1 MTRRFLLLMGL
12 GILGLILNHSA
23 TFGYQ
28 ATFDLAWRYRPEV
41 AASCSDL
48 TPPVNCPNYDQLH
61 SATYWGLTLVRRFI
75 AFGVP
80 VFLMVSGYFIAFAAG
95 RKDARVK
102 WPILKARVVGL
113 IIPYLVW
120 SIIIF
125 AGQALFYH
133 RIYPSVWEYGRRL
146 LFGGATGSYYYIP
159 LLIQLYLLSPV
170 LVPLA
175 KNNWKGLLVGTAVL
189 MIFVETLR
197 YLQLFGLGEPIV
209 PKLISLT
216 PLWFFPRRLFWFAL
230 GIVFGFHIGDFKP
243 FLVRHKNKLV
253 IGTILFYLLSLAE
266 FELLLSLS
274 GEPWIDFFSTYTTNI
289 YAGLFMLAMLSVDK
303 LNLPMTP
310 QIMDIGAK
318 AFGIYLVH
326 EQVLELVGTLMFRYA
341 PWILG
346 YQILYQPIMIFF
358 ALGVPLLLMRIV
370 SRSPAKKLY
379 KYSFG

>member
-41 AASCSDL
+41 AAACGDL
-48 TPPVNCPNYDQLH
+48 TPPVNCPSYDQVH

-95 RKDARVK
+95 RKEATIK

-113 IIPYLVW
+113 LIPYLVW
-120 SIIIF
+120 SLIIF
-125 AGQALFYH
+125 AGQAIFYS
-133 RIYPSVWEYGRRL
+133 RTYPTAWEYIRRL
-146 LFGGATGSYYYIP
+146 LIGGATGSYYYIP
-159 LLIQLYLLSPV
+159 LLIQLYLLSPL

-175 KNNWKGLLVGTAVL
+175 KNNWNRLLAGTAVL
-189 MIFVETLR
+189 MLFVETLR
-197 YLQLFGLGEPIV
+197 YLQLFGLGAPVV
-209 PKLISLT
+209 PSLINLT

-243 FLVRHKNKLV
+243 FLIQHKNKLV
-253 IGTILFYLLSLAE
+253 IGTVVFYLLSLVE
-266 FELLLSLS
+266 FEVLLSLS
-274 GEPWIDFFSTYTTNI
+274 GQPWIDFYSTYTTNI
-289 YAGLFMLAMLSVDK
+289 YAGFFMLAMLSVTK
-303 LNLPMTP
+303 LKIPFTP

-326 EQVLELVGTLMFRYA
+326 EQVLELVGTLMFRFA
-341 PWILG
+341 PWILE
-346 YQILYQPIMIFF
+346 YQILYQPIMMVF

-370 SRSPAKKLY
+370 SHSPAKRLY

>member
-41 AASCSDL
+41 AATCDDP
-48 TPPVNCPNYDQLH
+48 TPPVICPNYDQVH
-61 SATYWGLTLVRRFI
+61 SATYWGLTVVRRFI

-95 RKDARVK
+95 RKDARIK
-102 WPILKARVVGL
+102 WPILRARVVGL
-113 IIPYLVW
+113 LIPYLVW

-125 AGQALFYH
+125 AGQAIFYN
-133 RIYPSVWEYGRRL
+133 RVYPTPWEYIRRL
-146 LFGGATGSYYYIP
+146 LVGGATGSYYYIP
-159 LLIQLYLLSPV
+159 LLIQLYLLSPI

-175 KNNWKGLLVGTAVL
+175 KKRWKGLLVSTAVL
-189 MIFVETLR
+189 MLFVETLR
-197 YLQLFGLGEPIV
+197 YLQLFGLGEPLV
-209 PKLISLT
+209 PNLIRLT

-243 FLVRHKNKLV
+243 FFVRHKNKLV
-253 IGTILFYLLSLAE
+253 VGAVLFYLLSLVE
-266 FELLLSLS
+266 FEVLLALS
-274 GEPWIDFFSTYTTNI
+274 GRPWIDFFSTYTTSI
-289 YAGLFMLAMLSVDK
+289 YAGLFMMAMLSVSK
-303 LNLPMTP
+303 LKLPYSP

-318 AFGIYLVH
+318 AFGIYLIH
-326 EQVLELVGTLMFRYA
+326 EQVLELVGTLMFRFA

-346 YQILYQPIMIFF
+346 YQILYQPIMIVC
-358 ALGVPLLLMRIV
+358 ALGVPLFLMWVV

>member
-41 AASCSDL
+41 AASCADL
-48 TPPVNCPNYDQLH
+48 TPPVNCPNYDQVH

-75 AFGVP
+75 AYGVP

-95 RKDARVK
+95 RKEAKVK
-102 WPILKARVVGL
+102 WPILRARVVGL
-113 IIPYLVW
+113 LIPYLLW

-125 AGQALFYH
+125 IGQIVFYH
-133 RIYPSVWEYGRRL
+133 RMYLGIWEYIRRL
-146 LFGGATGSYYYIP
+146 LTGGATGSYYYIP
-159 LLIQLYLLSPV
+159 LLIQMYLLSPI

-175 KNNWKGLLVGTAVL
+175 KNHWKWLLVGSAVIML
-189 MIFVETLR
+189 SVETLR
-197 YLQLFGLGEPIV
+197 YFQLFGLGEPVV
-209 PKLISLT
+209 PTLISLT

-230 GIVFGFHIGDFKP
+230 GIVFGFHISDFKP
-243 FLVRHKNKLV
+243 FLARHKNKLIV
-253 IGTILFYLLSLAE
+253 GAVVFYLLSLVE
-266 FELLLSLS
+266 FEVLLSLT
-274 GEPWIDFFSTYTTNI
+274 GRPWIDFYSTYTTNI
-289 YAGLFMLAMLSVDK
+289 YAGLFMLALLSLDK
-303 LNLPMTP
+303 LKLPFTP

-326 EQVLELVGTLMFRYA
+326 EQVLELVGTLMFRYT
-341 PWILG
+341 PQLLG

-358 ALGVPLLLMRIV
+358 ALGVPLALMRLV
-370 SRSPAKKLY
+370 SHSPMKRLY

>member
-41 AASCSDL
+41 AAACGDL
-48 TPPVNCPNYDQLH
+48 TPPVNCPSYDQVH
-61 SATYWGLTLVRRFI
+61 SATYWGLSLVRRFI

-95 RKDARVK
+95 RKDAKIK
-102 WPILKARVVGL
+102 WPILKTRVVGL
-113 IIPYLVW
+113 IIPYVVW
-120 SIIIF
+120 SVIIF
-125 AGQALFYH
+125 VGQALFYN
-133 RIYPSVWEYGRRL
+133 RMYPNAWEYIRRL
-146 LFGGATGSYYYIP
+146 LIGGATGSYYYIP
-159 LLIQLYLLSPV
+159 LLIQLYLLSPI

-175 KNNWKGLLVGTAVL
+175 KKQWKWLLVGTAVL

-197 YLQLFGLGEPIV
+197 YLQLFGLGEPLV
-209 PKLISLT
+209 PSLISLT

-230 GIVFGFHIGDFKP
+230 GIVFGFHISDFKP
-243 FLVRHKNKLV
+243 FLLRHKNKLV
-253 IGTILFYLLSLAE
+253 YGAVLFYLLSLVE
-266 FELLLSLS
+266 FEVLLSLS
-274 GEPWIDFFSTYTTNI
+274 GKPWIDFFSTFTTNI
-289 YAGLFMLAMLSVDK
+289 YAGLFMLAMLSVSK
-303 LNLPMTP
+303 LKIPYTP

-341 PWILG
+341 PWILE

>member
-28 ATFDLAWRYRPEV
+28 ATFDLAWKYRPEV
-41 AASCSDL
+41 AASCEDL
-48 TPPVNCPNYDQLH
+48 TPPVRCPNYDQVH
-61 SATYWGLTLVRRFI
+61 SATYWGLTVVRRFI

-95 RKDARVK
+95 RKDAKIK

-125 AGQALFYH
+125 IGQALFYH
-133 RIYPSVWEYGRRL
+133 RIYPSVWAYVERL
-146 LFGGATGSYYYIP
+146 LVGGATGSYYYIP
-159 LLIQLYLLSPV
+159 LLIQLYLLSPI

-175 KNNWKGLLVGTAVL
+175 KNHWKGLLVGTAVL
-189 MIFVETLR
+189 MLFVETLR
-197 YLQLFGLGEPIV
+197 YFQLFGLGDPIV
-209 PKLISLT
+209 PALIRLT

-243 FLVRHKNKLV
+243 FFVRHKNKLV
-253 IGTILFYLLSLAE
+253 VGAVVFYLLSLVE
-266 FELLLSLS
+266 FEVLLAMS
-274 GEPWIDFFSTYTTNI
+274 GQPWIDFFSTYTTNI
-289 YAGLFMLAMLSVDK
+289 YAGLFMLALLSVDK
-303 LNLPMTP
+303 LKIPFTP

-326 EQVLELVGTLMFRYA
+326 EQVLELVGTLMFRFT
-341 PWILG
+341 PWMLK
-346 YQILYQPIMIFF
+346 YQILYQPIMMAFS
-358 ALGVPLLLMRIV
+358 LGVPLLLMYIV
-370 SRSPAKKLY
+370 SHSPAKKIY
-379 KYSFG
+379 KYAFG

>member
-41 AASCSDL
+41 AAACGNL
-48 TPPVNCPNYDQLH
+48 TPPVNCPNYDQVH
-61 SATYWGLTLVRRFI
+61 SATYWGLTVVRRFI

-95 RKDARVK
+95 RKDAK
-102 WPILKARVVGL
+102 IKLPILRARVVGL

-125 AGQALFYH
+125 AGQALFYN
-133 RIYPSVWEYGRRL
+133 RAYPTAWDYIERL
-146 LFGGATGSYYYIP
+146 LVGGATGSYYYIP
-159 LLIQLYLLSPV
+159 LLIQLYLLSPI

-175 KNNWKGLLVGTAVL
+175 KNRWKALLIGSAIL
-189 MIFVETLR
+189 LLFVETLR
-197 YLQLFGLGEPIV
+197 YFQLFGAGGSV
-209 PKLISLT
+209 VSSLITLT

-243 FLVRHKNKLV
+243 FFQRHKNKLV
-253 IGTILFYLLSLAE
+253 VATVVFYLLSSVE
-266 FELLLSLS
+266 FEELLSLS
-274 GEPWIDFFSTYTTNI
+274 GRPWIDFYSTYTTNI
-289 YAGLFMLAMLSVDK
+289 YAGLFMLALLSVDK
-303 LNLPMTP
+303 LKIPFTP

-326 EQVLELVGTLMFRYA
+326 EQVLELVGTLMFRFT
-341 PWILG
+341 PWMLK
-346 YQILYQPIMIFF
+346 YQILYQPIMMAFS
-358 ALGVPLLLMRIV
+358 LGVPLLLMYIV
-370 SRSPAKKLY
+370 SHSPAKKIY
-379 KYSFG
+379 KYAFG

>member
-28 ATFDLAWRYRPEV
+28 ATFDLAWSYRPEV
-41 AASCSDL
+41 AASCVDL
-48 TPPVNCPNYDQLH
+48 TPPVRCPNYDQVH
-61 SATYWGLTLVRRFI
+61 SATYWGLTVVRRFI

-95 RKDARVK
+95 RKDAK
-102 WPILKARVVGL
+102 IQWPILRARVVGL
-113 IIPYLVW
+113 LIPYLVW

-125 AGQALFYH
+125 VGQAVFYH
-133 RIYPSVWEYGRRL
+133 RIYPTPWAYVRRL
-146 LFGGATGSYYYIP
+146 LTGGATGSYYYIP
-159 LLIQLYLLSPV
+159 LLIQMYLLSPI

-175 KNNWKGLLVGTAVL
+175 KKRWKGLLVATAVL
-189 MIFVETLR
+189 MLFVETLR

-209 PKLISLT
+209 PKLIALT

-230 GIVFGFHIGDFKP
+230 GIVFGFHISAFKP

-253 IGTILFYLLSLAE
+253 VGAILFYLLSLVE
-266 FELLLSLS
+266 FEVLLALS
-274 GEPWIDFFSTYTTNI
+274 GQPRIDFFSTYTTNI
-289 YAGLFMLAMLSVDK
+289 YAGLFMLAMLSVEK
-303 LNLPMTP
+303 LKLPLTP

-326 EQVLELVGTLMFRYA
+326 EQVLELVGTLLFRFA
-341 PWILG
+341 PWTLG

-370 SRSPAKKLY
+370 SRLPVKKLY

>member
-41 AASCSDL
+41 AASCEDL
-48 TPPVNCPNYDQLH
+48 TPPVRCPNYDQIH
-61 SATYWGLTLVRRFI
+61 SATYWGLTAVRRFI

-95 RKDARVK
+95 RKDARIQ

-113 IIPYLVW
+113 IIPYLLW
-120 SIIIF
+120 SVIIF
-125 AGQALFYH
+125 AGQALFYNRVYH
-133 RIYPSVWEYGRRL
+133 SVWDYVLRL
-146 LFGGATGSYYYIP
+146 LIGGATGSYYYIP
-159 LLIQLYLLSPV
+159 LLIQLYLLSPI

-175 KNNWKGLLVGTAVL
+175 KNHWKWLLVGTAVL
-189 MIFVETLR
+189 MVFVETLR
-197 YLQLFGLGEPIV
+197 YLQLFGVGGSAV
-209 PKLISLT
+209 NTLISLT

-230 GIVFGFHIGDFKP
+230 GIVFGFHITDFKP
-243 FLVRHKNKLV
+243 FFARNKNKFVYGAV
-253 IGTILFYLLSLAE
+253 IFYILSLVE
-266 FELLLSLS
+266 FEVLLALS
-274 GEPWIDFFSTYTTNI
+274 GQPWIDFFSTFTTNI

-303 LNLPMTP
+303 LKIPLTP

-318 AFGIYLVH
+318 AFGIYLIH

-341 PWILG
+341 PWLLG

-370 SRSPAKKLY
+370 SRSPMKKLY

>member
-41 AASCSDL
+41 AASCGDL

-95 RKDARVK
+95 RKDARIK

-113 IIPYLVW
+113 LIPYFIW
-120 SIIIF
+120 SVIIF
-125 AGQALFYH
+125 AGQAIFYN
-133 RIYPSVWEYGRRL
+133 RVYPSAWAYVERL
-146 LFGGATGSYYYIP
+146 LIGGATGSYYYIP
-159 LLIQLYLLSPV
+159 LLIQLYLLSPL

-175 KNNWKGLLVGTAVL
+175 KNHWKWLLAGTAVL
-189 MIFVETLR
+189 MLFVETLR
-197 YLQLFGLGEPIV
+197 YFQLFGLGAPVV
-209 PKLISLT
+209 PTLISLT

-230 GIVFGFHIGDFKP
+230 GIVFGFHIGEFKP
-243 FLVRHKNKLV
+243 YFVRHKNKLV
-253 IGTILFYLLSLAE
+253 VGAVLFYLLSLVE
-266 FELLLSLS
+266 FEVLLAAS
-274 GEPWIDFFSTYTTNI
+274 GQPWIDFFSTYTTNI

-303 LNLPMTP
+303 LKLPFTP

-326 EQVLELVGTLMFRYA
+326 EQVLELVGTLMFRFT
-341 PWILG
+341 PWILE
-346 YQILYQPIMIFF
+346 YQILYQPIMIAFS
-358 ALGVPLLLMRIV
+358 LGVPLLLMRVV
-370 SRSPAKKLY
+370 SRLPVKKLY

>member
-28 ATFDLAWRYRPEV
+28 ATFNLAWRYRSEV
-41 AASCSDL
+41 AASCEDL
-48 TPPVNCPNYDQLH
+48 TPPVHCPNYDQVH
-61 SATYWGLTLVRRFI
+61 SATYWGLTFVRRFI

-80 VFLMVSGYFIAFAAG
+80 VFLMVSGYFIAFASG
-95 RKDARVK
+95 RKEARVK
-102 WPILKARVVGL
+102 WPILRARVVGL
-113 IIPYLVW
+113 LIPYVVW
-120 SIIIF
+120 SVIIF
-125 AGQALFYH
+125 VGQAIFYN
-133 RIYPSVWEYGRRL
+133 RMYPSAWEYIRRL
-146 LFGGATGSYYYIP
+146 LVGGATGSYYYIP
-159 LLIQLYLLSPV
+159 LLIQLYLMSPI

-175 KNNWKGLLVGTAVL
+175 KRQWKWLLIGTAVL

-209 PKLISLT
+209 PTLIKLT

-230 GIVFGFHIGDFKP
+230 GIVFGFHIGEFKP

-253 IGTILFYLLSLAE
+253 AGAVLFYLLSFVE

-274 GEPWIDFFSTYTTNI
+274 GQPWIDFFSTYTTNI
-289 YAGLFMLAMLSVDK
+289 YAGLFMLAMLSADK
-303 LNLPMTP
+303 LKLPYTP

-341 PWILG
+341 PRILE
-346 YQILYQPIMIFF
+346 YQILYQPIMITF
-358 ALGVPLLLMRIV
+358 ALGVPLVLMRIV
-370 SRSPAKKLY
+370 SRSPVKKLY

>member
-41 AASCSDL
+41 AISCGDL
-48 TPPVNCPNYDQLH
+48 TPPVRCPNYDQVH
-61 SATYWGLTLVRRFI
+61 SGTYWGLTLVRRLI

-95 RKDARVK
+95 RKDARIA
-102 WPILKARVVGL
+102 WPILRTRVVGL
-113 IIPYLVW
+113 IIPYLLW

-125 AGQALFYH
+125 VGQAVVYN
-133 RIYPSVWEYGRRL
+133 RAYPGLWEYVRRL
-146 LFGGATGSYYYIP
+146 LTGGATGSYYYIP
-159 LLIQLYLLSPV
+159 MLIQLYLLSPI

-175 KNNWKGLLVGTAVL
+175 KKQWKWLLVGTAVL
-189 MIFVETLR
+189 MLFIETLR
-197 YLQLFGLGEPIV
+197 YLQLFGLGGSTV
-209 PKLISLT
+209 TTLINLT

-243 FLVRHKNKLV
+243 FFVRHKNKLV
-253 IGTILFYLLSLAE
+253 FSAVLFYLLSLVE
-266 FELLLSLS
+266 FELLLALS
-274 GEPWIDFFSTYTTNI
+274 GQPWIDFYSTYTTNI
-289 YAGLFMLAMLSVDK
+289 YAGLFMLALLSVDK
-303 LNLPMTP
+303 LKLPFTP
-310 QIMDIGAK
+310 QIMDVGAK
-318 AFGIYLVH
+318 AFGVYLIH
-326 EQVLELVGTLMFRYA
+326 EQVLELVGTLMFRFA
-341 PWILG
+341 PWLLG

-370 SRSPAKKLY
+370 SRSPARKLY

>member
-41 AASCSDL
+41 AASCGDL

-102 WPILKARVVGL
+102 WPILRARVIGL
-113 IIPYLVW
+113 LIPYLIW
-120 SIIIF
+120 SVIIF
-125 AGQALFYH
+125 AGQAMFYN
-133 RIYPSVWEYGRRL
+133 RVYPSAWEYVQRL
-146 LFGGATGSYYYIP
+146 LIGGATGSYYYIP
-159 LLIQLYLLSPV
+159 LLIQLYLLSPL

-175 KNNWKGLLVGTAVL
+175 KNHWKWLLAGTAVL
-189 MIFVETLR
+189 LLFVETLR
-197 YLQLFGLGEPIV
+197 YFQLFGLGV
-209 PKLISLT
+209 PVVPTLISLT

-230 GIVFGFHIGDFKP
+230 GIVFGFHIGEFKP
-243 FLVRHKNKLV
+243 YFVRHKNKFV
-253 IGTILFYLLSLAE
+253 VGAVLFYLLSLVE
-266 FELLLSLS
+266 FEVLLAAS
-274 GEPWIDFFSTYTTNI
+274 GQPWIDFFSTYTTNI
-289 YAGLFMLAMLSVDK
+289 YAGLFMLAMLSVNK
-303 LNLPMTP
+303 LKLPFTP

-326 EQVLELVGTLMFRYA
+326 EQVLELVGTLMFRFT
-341 PWILG
+341 PWILE
-346 YQILYQPIMIFF
+346 YQILYQPIMITFS
-358 ALGVPLLLMRIV
+358 LGVPLLLMRIV
-370 SRSPAKKLY
+370 SRLPVKKLY

>member
-12 GILGLILNHSA
+12 GILGVILNHAA

-41 AASCSDL
+41 AAACGDL
-48 TPPVNCPNYDQLH
+48 TPPVICPNYDQVH
-61 SATYWGLTLVRRFI
+61 SATYWALTLVRRFI

-95 RKDARVK
+95 RKEARIK
-102 WPILKARVVGL
+102 WPILKTRIVGL
-113 IIPYLVW
+113 LIPYLIW
-120 SIIIF
+120 SLIIF
-125 AGQALFYH
+125 AGQAVFYS
-133 RIYPSVWEYGRRL
+133 RVYPTAWVYIRKL
-146 LFGGATGSYYYIP
+146 LVGGATGSYYYIP
-159 LLIQLYLLSPV
+159 LLIQMYFLSPI

-175 KNNWKGLLVGTAVL
+175 KKQWKWLLVGTAVL
-189 MIFVETLR
+189 MIVVEALR
-197 YLQLFGLGEPIV
+197 YLQLFGLGAPVV
-209 PKLISLT
+209 PRLILLT

-243 FLVRHKNKLV
+243 FLIKHKNKLV
-253 IGTILFYLLSLAE
+253 VGTVVFYLLSLLE

-274 GEPWIDFFSTYTTNI
+274 GQLWIDFYSTFTTSI

-303 LNLPMTP
+303 LKLPYTP
-310 QIMDIGAK
+310 RIMDLGVK
-318 AFGIYLVH
+318 AFGIYLIH

-341 PWILG
+341 PWILN

-370 SRSPAKKLY
+370 SRLPIKKLY

>member
-28 ATFDLAWRYRPEV
+28 ATFDLAWHYRPEV
-41 AASCSDL
+41 AASCEDL
-48 TPPVNCPNYDQLH
+48 TPPVNCPNYDQVH
-61 SATYWGLTLVRRFI
+61 SPTYWGLTLVRRFI
-75 AFGVP
+75 AYGVP

-95 RKDARVK
+95 RKDARIK

-113 IIPYLVW
+113 LIPYLVW

-125 AGQALFYH
+125 IGQALFYH

-159 LLIQLYLLSPV
+159 LLIQMYLLSPI

-175 KNNWKGLLVGTAVL
+175 KNHWKWLLVGSAIL
-189 MIFVETLR
+189 MLFVETLR
-197 YLQLFGLGEPIV
+197 YFQLFDVGQPIV
-209 PKLISLT
+209 SNLISLT

-230 GIVFGFHIGDFKP
+230 GIVFGFHISDFKP
-243 FLVRHKNKLV
+243 FLLRHKTKLV
-253 IGTILFYLLSLAE
+253 VGTVVFYLLSLVE
-266 FELLLSLS
+266 FEVLLTLS
-274 GEPWIDFFSTYTTNI
+274 GQPWIDFYSTYTTNI
-289 YAGLFMLAMLSVDK
+289 YAGLFMLAFLSLDK
-303 LNLPMTP
+303 LKLPLTP

-326 EQVLELVGTLMFRYA
+326 EQVLELVGTLMFRFT

-358 ALGVPLLLMRIV
+358 ALGVPLALMRLV
-370 SRSPAKKLY
+370 SHSPMKKLY

>member
-1 MTRRFLLLMGL
+1 MGL

-41 AASCSDL
+41 AASCEDL
-48 TPPVNCPNYDQLH
+48 TPPVNCHNYDQVH
-61 SATYWGLTLVRRFI
+61 SPTYWGLSLVRRFI

-95 RKDARVK
+95 RKDARIK
-102 WPILKARVVGL
+102 WPILRARVVGL
-113 IIPYLVW
+113 LIPYLVW

-125 AGQALFYH
+125 VGQALFYN
-133 RIYPSVWEYGRRL
+133 RMYPNAWEYIRRL
-146 LFGGATGSYYYIP
+146 LVGGATGSYYYIP
-159 LLIQLYLLSPV
+159 LLIQLYLRSPI

-175 KNNWKGLLVGTAVL
+175 KNNCKSLSVVSAIL
-189 MIFVETLR
+189 MLFVETLR
-197 YLQLFGLGEPIV
+197 YFQLFGLGEPVV
-209 PKLISLT
+209 PSLISLT

-243 FLVRHKNKLV
+243 FLVRHKNKLAV
-253 IGTILFYLLSLAE
+253 GAVVFYLLSLVE
-266 FELLLSLS
+266 FEILLALS
-274 GEPWIDFFSTYTTNI
+274 GQPWIDFYSTYTTNI
-289 YAGLFMLAMLSVDK
+289 YAGFFMLALLSVEK
-303 LNLPMTP
+303 LKLPLTP

-326 EQVLELVGTLMFRYA
+326 EQVLELVGTLMFRFT

-346 YQILYQPIMIFF
+346 YQILYQPIMIVF
-358 ALGVPLLLMRIV
+358 ALGVPLLLMRLV

>member
-41 AASCSDL
+41 AAACGDL
-48 TPPVNCPNYDQLH
+48 TPPVFCPNYDQIH

-95 RKDARVK
+95 RKEAKIK

-113 IIPYLVW
+113 LIPYLVW

-125 AGQALFYH
+125 VGQAVFYH
-133 RIYPSVWEYGRRL
+133 RIYPSLWEYVRRL
-146 LFGGATGSYYYIP
+146 LVGGATGSYYYIP
-159 LLIQLYLLSPV
+159 LLIQMYLLSPI

-175 KNNWKGLLVGTAVL
+175 KKHWKWLLLGTAVL
-189 MIFVETLR
+189 MIFVEALR
-197 YLQLFGLGEPIV
+197 YLQLFNLGAPVV
-209 PKLISLT
+209 PSLIKLT

-230 GIVFGFHIGDFKP
+230 GIVFGFHIGEFKP
-243 FLVRHKNKLV
+243 YLIQHKNKLV
-253 IGTILFYLLSLAE
+253 VGTIIFYLLSLVE
-266 FELLLSLS
+266 FEVLLALS
-274 GEPWIDFFSTYTTNI
+274 GQPWIDFFSTFTTNI
-289 YAGLFMLAMLSVDK
+289 YAGFFMLALLSVKK
-303 LNLPMTP
+303 LKIPFTP

-341 PWILG
+341 PWMLK

-358 ALGVPLLLMRIV
+358 ALGVPLFLMHIV
-370 SRSPAKKLY
+370 RRLPVKKLY

>member
-23 TFGYQ
+23 TFGYT

-41 AASCSDL
+41 AASCGDL
-48 TPPVNCPNYDQLH
+48 TPPVNCPNYDQVH

-95 RKDARVK
+95 RKDAKIK
-102 WPILKARVVGL
+102 WPILRTRVVGL
-113 IIPYLVW
+113 LIPYLVW
-120 SIIIF
+120 SVIIF
-125 AGQALFYH
+125 VGQAIFYS
-133 RIYPSVWEYGRRL
+133 RVYPSAWEYLRRL
-146 LFGGATGSYYYIP
+146 LIGGATGSYYYIP
-159 LLIQLYLLSPV
+159 LLIQLYLLSPL

-175 KNNWKGLLVGTAVL
+175 KNHWKWLLAGTAVL
-189 MIFVETLR
+189 LLFVETLR
-197 YLQLFGLGEPIV
+197 YLQLFGLGAPVV
-209 PKLISLT
+209 PTLISWT

-230 GIVFGFHIGDFKP
+230 GIVFGFHIGEFKP
-243 FLVRHKNKLV
+243 FFARNKNKLV
-253 IGTILFYLLSLAE
+253 FGAVLFYLLSLVE
-266 FELLLSLS
+266 FEVLLAAS
-274 GEPWIDFFSTYTTNI
+274 GQPWIDFFSTFTTNI

-303 LNLPMTP
+303 LKLPFTP

-326 EQVLELVGTLMFRYA
+326 EQVLELVGTLMFRFA
-341 PWILG
+341 PWILE
-346 YQILYQPIMIFF
+346 YQILYQPIMIAFS
-358 ALGVPLLLMRIV
+358 LGVPLLLMRLV
-370 SRSPAKKLY
+370 SRLPVKKLY